1 MAEMKT
7 EWPYPLLETT
17 LDKRLSRP
25 AIQKGLSAE
34 LTGVDGLDEGGL
46 RPFPGF
52 RHVYTMDSLSAQ
64 TNHSTASEV
73 IDFHP
78 IDFRIGSEYYGY
90 GFVYRAKRPADA
102 TVTDVFLDYWNSG
115 TQTWTKCR
123 LLMSGVSAS
132 AQFDVQVAGRFV
144 YCFASGRSPSLFY
157 VEATSTKE
165 YEPEA
170 DNWID
175 SSAATTVNNPTPG
188 TPTVDSTNLRLKY
201 SGGYYHNALVR
212 FDTSSEAGETVESA
226 TLEFTVTENN
236 NTSNTTT
243 IEVKAVTDPATA
255 TNTLWSES
263 QVTWNNRTTAVAW
276 QPGGAGGTFNDGTF
290 PPESKVIAAGYKGRI
305 VFTGSLLVNL
315 LQNCLGPSGTRPQ
328 PFTTKLDLL
337 LRAFS
342 TGTNVVYLASKRQAN
357 PMIRPKLTV
366 VYSSKTFFTERLIG
380 VTGLS
385 DIPGP
390 GLQPTLKSPE
400 GANIPGT
407 LTSIE
412 GANRPAA
419 AQIVMSDTTPY
430 GAPLFPN
437 QETGICQADLMPTA
451 PAAPAQPGNVA
462 YNPALSATTCNTPT
476 VAYNAGLRVTLSS
489 PAYRQINVSVT
500 PELDWSTFHID
511 GEALPA
517 SPNNL
522 VYSLYL
528 TKENNANINTAASR
542 VWTNITDT
550 RYSPGALFPNSR
562 LEYNTKYFWRIEGR
576 RRDCNFTFTSPTS
589 WFVTENRFNARKLEP
604 GDYSFGY
611 VLVDS
616 KTGRKSAFS
625 EVAQARGEDFR
636 VMTSTTNVQR
646 ERYVGIEIVY
656 DSTKYDL
663 MYVYRSVKIQDAGG
677 TMVAGLPFLDA
688 IIELEDYHTCLNG
701 TGRTFDPASTGRR
714 HALYYYEL
722 EDKQLVYQAPYTDR
736 SIFDQKMPFG
746 GTALFYDNTMLVSR
760 IDAQPDSSEDA
771 LRVEDVNKGLGE
783 MRWSS
788 LQEFSP
794 ELFPPFNR
802 HNPTLPT
809 NEAVTFAKIGS
820 NALGIGKDRVFH
832 IRKSGGFIR
841 VQEMYEGYGIVNP
854 KAVDVV
860 SSVAYYVSPHGLKA
874 VDSQAQL
881 DEIRNLNSVV
891 ISEWKSDH
899 ASIQVAYDA
908 SMNTL
913 FLLNPVQQ
921 EAYCMWFGSAKTTK
935 LVDMNF
941 AHAAAGAWPDNF
953 TGSEYS
959 NSLTRRCMFLMNVQG
974 GSGLSGWSWTGP
986 RVYLTDNK
994 RTKTISGAAAA
1005 WNGSRRITH
1014 LDFQGDSRVIV
1025 TGAFN
1030 PANNSFPISPTGIS
1044 ATVAVSGAYL
1054 YTYMYLVY
1062 STANKQHIG
1071 KKVRVLSN
1079 NTTTVFVD
1087 VTGSGAWALDLTTG
1101 DILGASPVYFEWVG
1115 HNLGLNNEVNQ
1126 VFSLA
1131 DFFRMKTA
1139 ASIGCAFTDVSGPPL
1154 GGDLLANKPLA
1165 RFVGTMYAGTD
1176 ETPLTTAQTL
1186 DTSGEYY
1193 GSVENGEGL
1202 VYAAFGSDATDGRY
1216 GVKGNSLSPGIRIFC
1231 PDLDYRL
1238 LACSVRGTISSV
1250 ERTTSIRGS

>member
-7 EWPYPLLETT
+7 EWPYPLIETT

-25 AIQKGLSAE
+25 GVQKGMAAE
-34 LTGVDGLDEGGL
+34 LTGVDGSDEGGL
-46 RPFPGF
+46 RPFPGM
-52 RHVYTMDSLSAQ
+52 RLAYTVDQLKNQ
-64 TNHSTASEV
+64 TNHSVLSQV
-73 IDFHP
+73 VDFHP
-78 IDFRIGSEYYGY
+78 VDFRIGSEYYGY
-90 GFVYRAKRPADA
+90 GFVYRATRPATP
-102 TVTDVFLDYWNSG
+102 TVSDVFLDYWNSG

-123 LLMSGVSAS
+123 MLMQAVDAA

-144 YCFASGRSPSLFY
+144 YCFATGRSPSLFY
-157 VEATSTKE
+157 VEATSEKE

-175 SSAATTVNNPTPG
+175 SSFPTTVNNPAPG
-188 TPTVDSTNLRLKY
+188 SPTVNSTNLALKY
-201 SGGYYHNALVR
+201 SGGYYHNGLVR
-212 FDTSSEAGETVESA
+212 FDTSTEAGETIETAV
-226 TLEFTVTENN
+226 LEFTVTENN
-236 NTSNTTT
+236 NTANTTT
-243 IEVKAVTDPATA
+243 LEVKAVTDPATA
-255 TNTLWSES
+255 TNTLWSET

-276 QPGGAGGTFNDGTF
+276 QTAGGTFDDGTF
-290 PPESKVIAAGYKGRI
+290 PPESKVLAAGYKGRV
-305 VFTGSLLVNL
+305 VFTGDVVKNLV
-315 LQNCLGPSGTRPQ
+315 QKCIGASGTRPQ
-328 PFTTKLDLL
+328 PFTTKADFL

-342 TGTNVVYLASKRQAN
+342 GGSGIMYVASRRQAN
-357 PMIRPKLTV
+357 PMIRPKLRV

-380 VTGLS
+380 VTGTA

-407 LTSIE
+407 LTTIS
-412 GANRPAA
+412 GTNRPAA

-437 QETGICQADLMPTA
+437 QETGLCSTDLLPTA
-451 PAAPAQPGNVA
+451 PAAPAQPGNAA
-462 YNPALSATTCNTPT
+462 YNPAISGTVCNPT
-476 VAYNAGLRVTLSS
+476 QNTYNAGLRVTLAS
-489 PAYRQINVSVT
+489 PAFRQINVSVT
-500 PELDWSTFHID
+500 PELDWSTFHIE

-517 SPNNL
+517 SPNPL
-522 VYSLYL
+522 YYSLYM
-528 TKENNANINTAASR
+528 TKDGGANITTAAAR
-542 VWTNITDT
+542 VATNITDT
-550 RYSPGALFPNSR
+550 RYSPASLFPNSR
-562 LEYNTKYFWRIEGR
+562 LEYNTKYYWRIEGR
-576 RRDCNFTFTSPTS
+576 RSDCNYTFNSPTN
-589 WFVTENRFNARKLEP
+589 WFVTENRYNARKLEP

-677 TMVAGLPFLDA
+677 TMIAGLPFLDA
-688 IIELEDYHTCLNG
+688 IVELEDYRTCLNG
-701 TGRTFDPASTGRR
+701 TGRTFDPASTDLR

-722 EDKQLVYQAPYTDR
+722 EDKQLVYQAAYTDR

-746 GTALFYDNTMLVSR
+746 GAALLYDSTMLVSR
-760 IDAQPDSSEDA
+760 IDGQPDSSEDA

-809 NEAVTFAKIGS
+809 NEAITFAKVGS
-820 NALGIGKDRVFH
+820 NALGFGKDRVFH

-881 DEIRNLNSVV
+881 DEIRVLNSVV
-891 ISEWKSDH
+891 TGEWKSDH
-899 ASIQVAYDA
+899 ASIQLGYDA
-908 SMNTL
+908 TMNAL
-913 FLLNPVQQ
+913 FLLNPVQD

-935 LVDMNF
+935 LTDMNF
-941 AHAAAGAWPDNF
+941 DHVSPGAWPDNF

-959 NSLTRRCMFLMNVQG
+959 NSLTRRAMFLLNSQG
-974 GSGLSGWSWTGP
+974 GTSLSGGSFAGP
-986 RVYLTDNK
+986 KVYIVDNRRTRV
-994 RTKTISGAAAA
+994 ISGGAAA
-1005 WNGSRRITH
+1005 WNGSTRRTL
-1014 LDFQGDSRVIV
+1014 LDFNGDSRII
-1025 TGAFN
+1025 ASAPYD
-1030 PANNSFPISPTGIS
+1030 PATPAVPITPTGTS
-1044 ATVAVSGAYL
+1044 ATVAVAGAYQ
-1054 YTYMYLVY
+1054 YCHMYLLY
-1062 STANKQHIG
+1062 STANPQHIG
-1071 KKVRVLSN
+1071 KRVRVIANS
-1079 NTTTVFVD
+1079 TTRVYVD
-1087 VTGSGAWALDLTTG
+1087 ATGYGSWVTDVTTG
-1101 DILGASPVYFEWVG
+1101 DILGMSPVYFEWVG

-1131 DFFRMKTA
+1131 DFFRMKTV
-1139 ASIGCAFTDVSGPPL
+1139 ASVGCAFTDVAGPPL
-1154 GGDLLANKPLA
+1154 TYDLTGAANKPLA
-1165 RFVGTMYAGTD
+1165 RFVGTLYSGTD
-1176 ETPLTTAQTL
+1176 ADAYTTAQTV
-1186 DTSGEYY
+1186 DTAGEFY
-1193 GSVENGEGL
+1193 GSVQDGEGL
-1202 VYAAFGSDATDGRY
+1202 VYAAFGADGSDGKY
-1216 GVKGNSLSPGIRIFC
+1216 GAKGNSLSPGVRIFC

-1238 LACSVRGTISSV
+1238 LACSVRGTISST
-1250 ERTTSIRGS
+1250 ERTTNIRGS